1 MEKVGILKLSF
12 NMSFFNYYVEIVI
25 DVADDQL
32 NQLPDGVVSGASRDV
47 FFISPHGL
55 MESFNAG
62 GNDVGSYGRRSVFR
76 SQFCLSITAWPDLMA
91 SVLPLNL
98 GVLVSG
104 FDVVA
109 LFLSFC
115 AALVKEVEMKILLFR
130 LL

>member
-1 MEKVGILKLSF
+1 
-12 NMSFFNYYVEIVI
+12 
-25 DVADDQL
+25 
-32 NQLPDGVVSGASRDV
+32 
-47 FFISPHGL
+47 
-55 MESFNAG
+55 MESFIAG

-76 SQFCLSITAWPDLMA
+76 SQFCLSIIAWPGLMA

-130 LL
+130 LLQLHYF

>member
-25 DVADDQL
+25 YVADNRL

-76 SQFCLSITAWPDLMA
+76 S
-91 SVLPLNL
+91 
-98 GVLVSG
+98 
-104 FDVVA
+104 
-109 LFLSFC
+109 
-115 AALVKEVEMKILLFR
+115 
-130 LL
+130 

>member
-1 MEKVGILKLSF
+1 
-12 NMSFFNYYVEIVI
+12 
-25 DVADDQL
+25 
-32 NQLPDGVVSGASRDV
+32 
-47 FFISPHGL
+47 
-55 MESFNAG
+55 
-62 GNDVGSYGRRSVFR
+62 
-76 SQFCLSITAWPDLMA
+76 MA

-130 LL
+130 LLQLHCF